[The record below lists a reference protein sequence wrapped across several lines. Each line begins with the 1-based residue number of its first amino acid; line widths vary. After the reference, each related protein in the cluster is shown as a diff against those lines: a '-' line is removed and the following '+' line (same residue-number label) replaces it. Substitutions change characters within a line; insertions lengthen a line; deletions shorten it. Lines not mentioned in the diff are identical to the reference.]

1 LEVAMTRMAIKE
13 YVDALR
19 GRYLRGSKK
28 EKGQVLN
35 EFVGVVGC
43 HRKSAVR
50 LLGRRRSSA
59 VRESGA
65 APGNT
70 KAKWWIS

>member
-1 LEVAMTRMAIKE
+1 LEVAMTRMGVKE

-28 EKGQVLN
+28 EKGKVLD

-43 HRKSAVR
+43 HRKS
-50 LLGRRRSSA
+50 GREVAGTQEGAQSSGEA
-59 VRESGA
+59 GSRQA
-65 APGNT
+65 
-70 KAKWWIS
+70 I

>member
-1 LEVAMTRMAIKE
+1 MTRVAIKE

-50 LLGRRRSSA
+50 LLGHKKEFSHQ
-59 VRESGA
+59 
-65 APGNT
+65 GNRGRARQC
-70 KAKWWIS
+70 KGEVVDILKMA